1 MLTINGTDVHEDI
14 AKLIRT
20 NEMSMRLV
28 DAMIGV
34 TLKSTLDA
42 LDALD
47 ACEHAPTAEQAFD
60 IMANTSF
67 ETAKHT
73 LAEAAPKEGRFKN
86 YINVFVEDFDE
97 WLNHNAREATMSALN
112 ELRRR
117 FTARY
122 GFPVMTAEAVEWIA
136 QRTRHAELLE
146 VGAGNAYLAR
156 QLHDAGVDVIPT
168 DAYGLDDNPYR
179 LGKKYHMSV
188 IQIDALDAITELND
202 LNLIWSWPPP
212 DQASGKALKRFKGE
226 YFIYIG
232 EQSNGCTG
240 GELFMDVLNT
250 KFEYC
255 EGFGIPSF
263 PGIHDSIGL
272 YQRVA

>member
-20 NEMSMRLV
+20 NKMSARLV

-34 TLKSTLDA
+34 TLQSTLDA
-42 LDALD
+42 LH
-47 ACEHAPTAEQAFD
+47 ACEHEPTAEQAFD
-60 IMANTSF
+60 LMANTSF
-67 ETAKHT
+67 ETARHT

-86 YINVFVEDFDE
+86 YINAFVADFDE
-97 WLNHNAREATMSALN
+97 WLNHNAREATMTTLN

-117 FTARY
+117 YTAQY
-122 GFPVMTAEAVEWIA
+122 GFPVITAEAVNWIA

-168 DAYGLDDNPYR
+168 DAYGLADNPYR
-179 LGKKYHMSV
+179 LGKTYHMSV

-212 DQASGKALKRFKGE
+212 DQASGEALKSFNGE
-226 YFIYIG
+226 YFVYIG
-232 EQSNGCTG
+232 EQSSNGCTG
-240 GELFMDVLNT
+240 GELFNDVLESR
-250 KFEYC
+250 FDYC
-255 EGFGIPSF
+255 EGFDIPSF
-263 PGIHDSIGL
+263 PGIHDSIAL
-272 YQRVA
+272 YRRVA